1 MKRASSSVDG
11 SEADSDVFDPRVPTA
26 SSFDASLMEFNFP
39 QELEEAF
46 AASIFELGLRY
57 SSPKVIIPLLPNESA
72 VNKEHIKSHLQ
83 KYRIN
88 HPRSREEF
96 LIYYNSNFKDNFSAW
111 VAKKGWVQNAL
122 RASDNNHD
130 ANSEEEKTR
139 YADGSNINES
149 QHSNFQD
156 EELRLGNSS
165 NNTCNFDN
173 NAPPPNII
181 GDERS
186 VVISSSKSSSVQ
198 QKVEQQADTE
208 QLIVQAEN
216 IIVNWKNLFS
226 HSFSQLET
234 SISNLKSFLSQMDN
248 SEVGI

>member
-11 SEADSDVFDPRVPTA
+11 SEADFEVFERRVPPT
-26 SSFDASLMEFNFP
+26 SSFDPSLMEFNFP

-46 AASIFELGLRY
+46 AAAIFELGLRY
-57 SSPKVIIPLLPNESA
+57 SSPKVIVPLLPNESA

-83 KYRIN
+83 KYRIH

-111 VAKKGWVQNAL
+111 VAKKGWIHSAP
-122 RASDNNHD
+122 RDSINNFN
-130 ANSEEEKTR
+130 ANSEEENNRNVETE
-139 YADGSNINES
+139 GNNIKNVNVI
-149 QHSNFQD
+149 QHSNVED

-165 NNTCNFDN
+165 SNCNFDDV
-173 NAPPPNII
+173 APAQNLIH
-181 GDERS
+181 S
-186 VVISSSKSSSVQ
+186 AISTGKCSSAQ
-198 QKVEQQADTE
+198 QKLDQQADTE

-226 HSFSQLET
+226 QSFSQLET

-248 SEVGI
+248 SEVS